1 VGRVDNKRSE
11 VDFEGTIQEMR
22 SGIQI
27 TDDIPGAGPLVER
40 RRTYQVRVRLRLN
53 KGDAIRWKAPWGL
66 TKRAR
71 LEDDGATLITDV
83 RIDRVNLINGLFYG
97 IEGMRVGGT
106 RKLRISPH
114 MAYRERGIPGVIP
127 ENAVLLAE
135 ISILEECA

>member
-1 VGRVDNKRSE
+1 VE
-11 VDFEGTIQEMR
+11 V
-22 SGIQI
+22 
-27 TDDIPGAGPLVER
+27 
-40 RRTYQVRVRLRLN
+40 
-53 KGDAIRWKAPWGL
+53 PWGL
-66 TKRAR
+66 MNRAR

-83 RIDRVNLINGLFYG
+83 RIDRVDLINGLFYG
-97 IEGMRVGGT
+97 IEGMRVGGM